1 MMEFIVV
8 ICVPSAQGISQ
19 VIFAFAPPWLT
30 LVAQGALG

>member
-1 MMEFIVV
+1 MMEFTVV

-30 LVAQGALG
+30 LVAQGAFG